1 MMKSR
6 AVQPQ
11 TLVAVCAC
19 TFKRPDGL
27 KALLEGLERQT
38 YGAVPPP
45 DLRVVIADNEGS
57 EIARALCADFEKR
70 SSTSLTYVHEPERG
84 IPYARNACL
93 DNLPPNC
100 DFFAFIDDDEVPKE
114 DWLDQLLLAQRLA
127 DADAVA
133 GRVVPVFEEDTPAWI
148 VEGGFFGAPRRS
160 FGLDM
165 PKIEDLQPLDRAATN
180 NVLVRTATMRQLGLR
195 FDTTFAFSGGEDTLF
210 FCTLH
215 KNGGRIVFAD
225 RAVVY
230 DHIPASRAALPY
242 MLRDRFRV
250 ANNNVLIDAL
260 VEGRARPARTYAVD
274 GVKHV
279 GLGIRRAIKTALSRK
294 RAVDRFAVAAFHT
307 AHGLGIVTAALGYRH
322 QHYK

>member
-1 MMKSR
+1 MMEPR
-6 AVQPQ
+6 AVQPP

-19 TFKRPDGL
+19 TFRRPEGL

-38 YGAVPPP
+38 YREVPPP
-45 DLRVVIADNEGS
+45 DLRVVVADNEGS
-57 EIARALCADFEKR
+57 ELARALCADFEKR
-70 SSTSLTYVHEPERG
+70 SGTSLTYVHEPEPG

-93 DNLPPNC
+93 DNIPEAC

-114 DWLDQLLLAQRLA
+114 DWLDQLLLAQRRA

-133 GRVVPVFEEDTPAWI
+133 GRVVPVFEEGAPGWI
-148 VEGGFFGAPRRS
+148 VAGEFFGAPRRTT
-160 FGLDM
+160 GLDV
-165 PKIEDLQPLDRAATN
+165 PEVEDLQQLDRAATN
-180 NVLVRTATMRQLGLR
+180 NVLVRVAAVHRLGLR
-195 FDTTFAFSGGEDTLF
+195 FESDCAFSGGEDTLF

-215 KNGGRIVFAD
+215 KNGGRIVFAG

-230 DHIPASRAALPY
+230 DYVPASRATLPY

-260 VEGRARPARTYAVD
+260 VEGRGRPGRTRAFE
-274 GVKHV
+274 GLKHV
-279 GLGIRRAIKTALSRK
+279 GLGVRRAIKTALSRK
-294 RAVDRFAVAAFHT
+294 RAADRFAVAAFHI
-307 AHGLGIVTAALGYRH
+307 AHGLGVFTAALGYRH